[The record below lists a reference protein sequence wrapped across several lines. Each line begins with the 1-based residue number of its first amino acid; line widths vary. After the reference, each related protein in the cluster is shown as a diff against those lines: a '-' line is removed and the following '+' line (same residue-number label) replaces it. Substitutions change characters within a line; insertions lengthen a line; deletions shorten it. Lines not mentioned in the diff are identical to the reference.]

1 MTDTNFN
8 SKFEN
13 GNSQA
18 GKVAT
23 ASSFDLPVSNNS
35 SPNALSESGQASLP
49 EGGLGESRPGAVS
62 PSTPGEAV
70 GANGIPDSGFP
81 IPDAVRNI
89 PDSGFPIPDSRPQ
102 ADDSTFKIQDSRH
115 QAQDSRFNAQDSII
129 KTQDPTSNGPSST
142 SQVQDSSS
150 QVSNSRLLIP
160 HLSSQQL
167 QFLMRVAPAAL
178 ESERVYQIPAAVTLA
193 QAILESATSAGW
205 GSSSLFRIAN
215 NPFGIK
221 YEHFGGVVRGL
232 GTGEGHCAEQSAPN
246 MSTPA
251 AHLWGSNE
259 TLGAGDS
266 RLRIQNSGAHSGAAI
281 SGLTLPGSGAMPA
294 PSPQH
299 PAPPPQT
306 YGAFDAETWEIVNGQ
321 KKTMMAQF
329 QRFPNLTEAFRAHAQ
344 LLCSAH
350 YRPAFAVRDD
360 WKQFAERLGPK
371 SSPHD
376 LEHCGYSTN
385 PSYSAELVKLVT
397 LYRLDDPRAVQWLAT
412 GIDPGRALGSQ

>member
-1 MTDTNFN
+1 VN
-8 SKFEN
+8 
-13 GNSQA
+13 
-18 GKVAT
+18 
-23 ASSFDLPVSNNS
+23 
-35 SPNALSESGQASLP
+35 
-49 EGGLGESRPGAVS
+49 

-160 HLSSQQL
+160 HISSQQL
-167 QFLMRVAPAAL
+167 QFLLRVAPAAL

-221 YEHFGGVVRGL
+221 YEHYGAGHCGVGS
-232 GTGEGHCAEQSAPN
+232 GEGHCAEQSASKP
-246 MSTPA
+246 STPGSRTGGG
-251 AHLWGSNE
+251 GSNE
-259 TLGAGDS
+259 TPRTADS
-266 RLRIQNSGAHSGAAI
+266 EFRIQD
-281 SGLTLPGSGAMPA
+281 SGAMPA
-294 PSPQH
+294 ASPQH
-299 PAPPPQT
+299 PAPAPQA

-321 KKTMMAQF
+321 KKVMMAQF

-344 LLCSAH
+344 LLCSPH
-350 YRPAFAVRDD
+350 YRPAFAVRHD

-371 SSPHD
+371 SSPLD

-412 GIDPGRALGSQ
+412 GIDPGRAVGSQ